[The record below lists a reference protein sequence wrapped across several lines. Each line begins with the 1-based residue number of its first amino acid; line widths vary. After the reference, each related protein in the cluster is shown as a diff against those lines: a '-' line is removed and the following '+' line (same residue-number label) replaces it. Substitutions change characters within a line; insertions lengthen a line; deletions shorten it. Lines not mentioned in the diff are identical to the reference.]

1 MTKRFDP
8 AVTATRNRRFSRWIK
23 RQKWTRYVCSLC
35 SFEAMEPT
43 ERCPNPDCR
52 AHMTRVSTV

>member
-1 MTKRFDP
+1 MTKRF
-8 AVTATRNRRFSRWIK
+8 ARWIK
-23 RQKWTRYVCSLC
+23 RQKWTRFVCSLC

-52 AHMTRVSTV
+52 AHMTRVSNK